1 MTLRTYAHALREEET
16 DLSFAE
22 FGGPGR
28 PYTAPEIEEA
38 SEEARNPPESL
49 VGRQG
54 EQAQLASKPWTIGLK
69 ARCATD
75 SHPRLPHISRTANRQ
90 LCINLTHP
98 VSRLLDRDRAGTM
111 AKYMESQRNSADRSG
126 GFQDRCLQPLGHLSA

>member
-28 PYTAPEIEEA
+28 PYAAPQSEGA

-54 EQAQLASKPWTIGLK
+54 LEPWTLGLRERF
-69 ARCATD
+69 AA
-75 SHPRLPHISRTANRQ
+75 
-90 LCINLTHP
+90 
-98 VSRLLDRDRAGTM
+98 
-111 AKYMESQRNSADRSG
+111 
-126 GFQDRCLQPLGHLSA
+126 